1 MDYNYMAQIHVCVFS
16 LQLIYD
22 DGSGTFGYISV
33 DLKKVPTEPAKSL
46 RMIGVDIPNDM
57 RY

>member
-1 MDYNYMAQIHVCVFS
+1 MAQIHVCVFS

-33 DLKKVPTEPAKSL
+33 DLKTVPTELAKSL
-46 RMIGVDIPNDM
+46 SMIGVDIPNDM